1 LPITTFNRSSI
12 VHLSLIKNQIAVITH
27 RLSVQRKSMKNIKN
41 TTLIILVCC
50 ATELILHL
58 LADYNSGFHS
68 DELLHIATGNNP
80 AIGYMEF
87 PPMIGWMAW
96 IQNQFGSTSVFVHHI
111 FTHIATVLILILIG
125 LSIVELGGKSK
136 AVFIA
141 LLCIMI
147 SPGFD
152 RSHQLF
158 QPVVFSELF
167 WVLSFY
173 LLVRFIKVPV
183 NKNLFLLTIA
193 LAFGF
198 LTKYDIVFFIAG
210 ISSLFFFKGMQKI
223 LLSKQVWKFILL
235 FVVIVAPNLYWEYV
249 HDSPMFQMFSRL
261 YETQLDKLSVGGVF
275 ALLIIDL
282 NPVTLFIWLPG
293 LFYMFNGAYKETYR
307 PLALCVILS
316 ILVLVLAKGKHY
328 YFFSDIIFLI
338 IFGSIWFEQNVLAWR
353 KWLLYP
359 VSVLFILTGLV
370 LLPWGLMV
378 LPLNK
383 FINVYKL
390 DKRKSEFGIPDEYYS
405 KTKWDKTMA
414 AIKAVY
420 DSLPAKERADCLIW
434 GKHYSQAGAVNLLGE
449 SYGLPKVFSY
459 HGSFYLWAPKG
470 QMPKAVIAFTNG
482 EAKIDFFE
490 NFFNSVVAVKKV
502 YNPYADFEED
512 KYQTIYV
519 CKKPKQNFD
528 ELKRLFKKRVFE

>member
-1 LPITTFNRSSI
+1 MIE
-12 VHLSLIKNQIAVITH
+12 
-27 RLSVQRKSMKNIKN
+27 
-41 TTLIILVCC
+41 LV
-50 ATELILHL
+50 LHL
-58 LADYNSGFHS
+58 VADYNSGFHS
-68 DELLHIATGNNP
+68 DELLHIATGNHP

-87 PPMIGWMAW
+87 PPMIGWIAW
-96 IQNQFGSTSVFVHHI
+96 IQDQFGSNAVFVHHI
-111 FTHIATVLILILIG
+111 FTHIATILILILTG
-125 LSIVELGGKSK
+125 LSTIELGGKYK
-136 AVFIA
+136 AVFLA

-167 WVLSFY
+167 WMLSFY
-173 LLVRFIKVPV
+173 LLVRFVKEPG
-183 NKNLFLLTIA
+183 NKNLFYLTLA

-210 ISSLFFFKGMQKI
+210 ICGLFFFKNMQKI

-235 FVVIVAPNLYWEYV
+235 FVVIVSPNLWWQYV
-249 HDSPMFQMFSRL
+249 HDFPMFQMFSRL
-261 YETQLDKLSVGGVF
+261 YETQLDKLSVVGVVGQ
-275 ALLIIDL
+275 LIIDL

-293 LFYMFNGAYKETYR
+293 LFYMFNGKDQATYL
-307 PLALCVILS
+307 PLAVCVTLS
-316 ILVLVLAKGKHY
+316 ILVLALAKGKQY

-338 IFGSIWFEQNVLAWR
+338 IFGSIWFEQKVLAWR

-359 VSVLFILTGLV
+359 VSALFILTGLF

-378 LPLNK
+378 LPLNS
-383 FINVYKL
+383 FISVYKL
-390 DKRKSEFGIPDEYYS
+390 NKGESKFGIPDEYYTKS
-405 KTKWDKTMA
+405 KWDKTMT

-420 DSLPAKERADCLIW
+420 DSLPAKERQRCLIW
-434 GKHYSQAGAVNLLGE
+434 GKHYSQAGAVNLLG
-449 SYGLPKVFSY
+449 SNYNIPKAFSY
-459 HGSFYLWAPKG
+459 HGSFYLWAPDG
-470 QMPKAVIAFTNG
+470 QMPETVIAFTNG

-490 NFFNSVVAVKKV
+490 NYFKSVTAVRRV

-512 KYQTIYV
+512 RYQTIYI

-528 ELKRLFKKRVFE
+528 ELKILFKKRVFE